1 MNSVH
6 NFLFYPRLALTNM
19 KKNASIY
26 RPYLLAGGLLAG
38 LLYVL
43 DSVGV
48 MVEKSQ
54 MAGKDIMQVIVEI
67 CGNICML
74 FVFLILF
81 YINSFVMKRRKKE
94 FGLFCV
100 LGMEKKHMRQAFP
113 ASVSCPPQYS
123 LPFPPAQA
131 YMLGRRIY

>member
-1 MNSVH
+1 
-6 NFLFYPRLALTNM
+6 
-19 KKNASIY
+19 
-26 RPYLLAGGLLAG
+26 
-38 LLYVL
+38 
-43 DSVGV
+43 

-94 FGLFCV
+94 FRPVLRPRHGEKASLALFLFWEVLIGLT
-100 LGMEKKHMRQAFP
+100 
-113 ASVSCPPQYS
+113 ASLCQVS
-123 LPFPPAQA
+123 
-131 YMLGRRIY
+131 